1 MKMKRKVM
9 IVFGTRPEAIKM
21 APLVKKFKEYGKD
34 FTTVVCVTAQ
44 HRQMLDDVL
53 RTFKIKPDYD
63 LNIMQDGQ
71 TLYHVTSE
79 AMLRMKGVLEK
90 EKPDVVLIHG
100 DTTTA
105 FATALAT
112 FYQQIPVGHVEAGL
126 RSYDKYRPFPEEANR
141 LLADDLCS
149 LHFAPTRTSEK
160 ALLKENIDPKG
171 IFITGNTVIDALHM
185 IIKQKRTFTNPVLK
199 KVFADKKRQ
208 GKVILITAH
217 RRENFGQPF
226 ENAFTAIKRAAENFP
241 EALFVYPVHLNP
253 RVQEPAKRILGHTKN
268 ILLIPP
274 VDYPDLSGLMKLSYF
289 VVTDSGGIQEEAPS
303 IGKPVLVLRDVTE
316 RPEAVVAGTVKII
329 GTDEDK
335 VFSNIK
341 RLFED
346 KKFYARMAR
355 SVNPYG
361 DGLACERIVQSTRYY
376 FGLRKD
382 KPSQFK

>member
-1 MKMKRKVM
+1 M

-21 APLVKKFKEYGKD
+21 APLVKKFQEYKKD
-34 FTTVVCVTAQ
+34 FVTNVCVTAQ

-53 RTFKIKPDYD
+53 RTFAIKPDYD

-79 AMLRMKGVLEK
+79 ALLRMKGVLEK

-105 FATALAT
+105 FATALSA

-149 LHFAPTRTSEK
+149 LHFAPTKTSER

-171 IFITGNTVIDALHM
+171 IFVTGNTVIDALHM
-185 IIKQKRTFTNPVLK
+185 ILKTKRGFSNPALK
-199 KVFADKKRQ
+199 KAFPGNPSKLPFPLV
-208 GKVILITAH
+208 LITAH
-217 RRENFGQPF
+217 RRENFGRPF
-226 ENAFTAIKRAAENFP
+226 EEAFTAIKRAAERFP
-241 EALFVYPVHLNP
+241 KALFVYPVHLNP
-253 RVQEPAKRILGHTKN
+253 NVQEPAKRILGKSSN

-274 VDYPDLSGLMKLSYF
+274 LDYPDLSGLMKLSYF

-329 GTDEDK
+329 GTDEGK

-346 KKFYARMAR
+346 KTFYNRMAR
-355 SVNPYG
+355 AVNPYG
-361 DGLACERIVQSTRYY
+361 DGKACERIVESTRYY
-376 FGLRKD
+376 FGLRKS
-382 KPSQFK
+382 KPSRFNR